1 MSTMGILLSAIV
13 MIAGLFGVFHP
24 LFQQQAA
31 LGKQA
36 KAQRERDELLV
47 MYERIVATVRD
58 LDEDFRTGKIATDDY
73 HRDRA
78 TWSERGVEVLQALEK
93 IGGKSI
99 KQNLTVTSVEVD
111 LVNTETIDQD
121 LDDVIEAAISQ
132 YVAKADKKRPALA
145 TN

>member
-1 MSTMGILLSAIV
+1 MGILLSAIV
-13 MIAGLFGVFHP
+13 MIVGLFGVFHP
-24 LFQQQAA
+24 LFQHQAA

-58 LDEDFRTGKIATDDY
+58 LDEDFRTGKIAADDY

-99 KQNLTVTSVEVD
+99 KQNLTITPVEVD
-111 LVNTETIDQD
+111 SVNAETLDHD

-132 YVAKADKKRPALA
+132 YVARADKKRPARA
-145 TN
+145 TQ